1 MGTDQLDNAILDLS
15 LRESACIGGDVAQI
29 TYVSNLVTGSAVG
42 LAMGVEV
49 WASRS
54 ATVGVVT
61 ELMNVHSALSVGVGV
76 LDFVL
81 DDCGGILIRLREL
94 DGTGDTGITTKDSN
108 CITLLINE
116 LFSGCRVAREC
127 KQSEE
132 QEGEVPPRCLQL
144 RARQPA
150 GDRPEWAQLQTTLSG
165 NI

>member
-94 DGTGDTGITTKDSN
+94 DGTGNTGITTKDSN
-108 CITLLINE
+108 SFGHFFGGEKASLVNWMCLAMVVRWFERITVE
-116 LFSGCRVAREC
+116 RSRER
-127 KQSEE
+127 K
-132 QEGEVPPRCLQL
+132 G
-144 RARQPA
+144 
-150 GDRPEWAQLQTTLSG
+150 
-165 NI
+165 